1 MNNTFLKLPPS
12 MRVSHMEGDHLIPGQ
27 ILYSDRHIL
36 HTTNGSNITDVLDFW
51 TVDRTSIWGFTKT
64 SEYGIVFVD
73 QYNNCLRIFN
83 RLQGTV
89 SKLAGNCDD
98 RGFRDG
104 TDALL
109 YGPMTIVQ
117 DNQIPC
123 LFYVTD
129 LFNKALRMVTKSHI
143 PHVTTLLKSN
153 YKFYSHL
160 TQDPGGRYLY
170 LTYIDGLER
179 YDLVTNASIDIVSK
193 STGFT
198 NDALMYDGAIGT
210 LTSIILY
217 KNWIVVADK
226 SRHVLFVVDLTN
238 NTTST
243 ICTGLAGHR
252 SGNASFC
259 QLQYP
264 TKLLELNGNIYIGEE
279 RHISVLRGT
288 T

>member
-1 MNNTFLKLPPS
+1 MNSTFLKLPPS
-12 MRVSHMEGDHLIPGQ
+12 IRVSHMESDRLTPGQ
-27 ILYSDRHIL
+27 ILYSDRRVL
-36 HTTNGSNITDVLDFW
+36 HTTNGSNITDVFDFW
-51 TVDRTSIWGFTKT
+51 AVDRTSIWGFTQT

-73 QYNNCLRIFN
+73 QSNNCLKIYN

-89 SKLAGNCDD
+89 NKLAGSCDD

-117 DNQIPC
+117 DNQISC

-160 TQDPGGRYLY
+160 TQDTGGRYLY
-170 LTYIDGLER
+170 ITYTDGLER

-193 STGFT
+193 STEFT

-217 KNWIVVADK
+217 KHWIVVADK

-238 NTTST
+238 KTTST
-243 ICTGLAGHR
+243 
-252 SGNASFC
+252 
-259 QLQYP
+259 
-264 TKLLELNGNIYIGEE
+264 
-279 RHISVLRGT
+279 LRGNYVVA
-288 T
+288 